1 MLALAPA
8 TVQPE
13 QRAAPKALAFFE
25 NLPPILR
32 AEAVAQF
39 LGISIKTIYDWRYR
53 AKIKEV
59 PPNLFIKFNR
69 QLYVQTE
76 ALRQW
81 MASQNADLESTS
93 RPVLRK
99 ETL

>member
-8 TVQPE
+8 TVQTE
-13 QRAAPKALAFFE
+13 HRATPTALAFFD

-53 AKIKEV
+53 AVIKEV
-59 PPNLFIKFNR
+59 PPSLFIKFNR
-69 QLYVQTE
+69 QLYVRTE
-76 ALRQW
+76 VLRQW
-81 MASQNADLESTS
+81 MASQNADLESSS
-93 RPVLRK
+93 RPVFRK